1 MPQEHQMRVKQGA
14 KDKPSKHGSF
24 RAQGALLGCA
34 VGDALGITQEIFVE
48 RPNHLNCT
56 FQQVREQRMARKA
69 RGHQTELEGGGPW
82 EHITLEAGEWTDD
95 TAMLLCLCDS
105 ILQRTTVDTPDLVT
119 KFRSWW
125 YQGYNACRH
134 KMSLGLG
141 GNTQEALERFDPENP
156 LTLTGGS
163 NPDTDAGNG
172 ALMRLA
178 PVPAY
183 WHQDLDTAMLMARK
197 QAQTTHN
204 VQEAMDSCALMT
216 FIMWHAINGLDKAAV
231 FNMLPSLEGE
241 LLHAEVAELATINAK
256 WRSAPEQCII
266 TLPSRC
272 LWTLEAALWCVFHT
286 STFEDAVLTAVN
298 LGGDA
303 DTVGAITGQ
312 IAGAL
317 YGVKCIPEDGCK
329 GSSIRTAFPS
339 GPLHCMGASHIPPN
353 WNCRTRYLYI
363 HHSYQLSLMHSIA

>member
-1 MPQEHQMRVKQGA
+1 MVKQGL
-14 KDKPSKHGSF
+14 F

-48 RPNHLNCT
+48 RPNHHDFT
-56 FQQVREQRMARKA
+56 VQQVLEQRVSRKA
-69 RGHQTELEGGGPW
+69 RGLQTELEGGGPW
-82 EHITLEAGEWTDD
+82 EHVTLEAGEWTDD

-105 ILQRTTVDTPDLVT
+105 ILQYTTVDTADLVT

-141 GNTQEALERFDPENP
+141 GNTQEALERFDPEHP
-156 LTLTGGS
+156 LALTGGS

-178 PVPAY
+178 PVLVY
-183 WHQDLDTAMLMARK
+183 WHQDLDTAMVMARK
-197 QAQTTHN
+197 QAQITHN
-204 VQEAMDSCALMT
+204 VQEVMDTCALMT
-216 FIMWHAINGLDKAAV
+216 FIMWQAINGMDKAAILDL
-231 FNMLPSLEGE
+231 LPSLEGE
-241 LLHAEVAELATINAK
+241 FVHAEVAELAMSNAK
-256 WRSAPEQCII
+256 WRTAPEHSII

-272 LWTLEAALWCVFHT
+272 LWTLEAALWCIFNT
-286 STFEDAVLTAVN
+286 STFENAVLKAVN

-312 IAGAL
+312 IAGAM
-317 YGVKCIPEDGCK
+317 YGVKCIPGRWLQGLKHQDK
-329 GSSIRTAFPS
+329 ISKRAIA
-339 GPLHCMGASHIPPN
+339 
-353 WNCRTRYLYI
+353 LYRHKPYTI
-363 HHSYQLSLMHSIA
+363 ELELFY